1 MLYLLAPRQS
11 QDVLVQLVPVIV
23 LVTLGLEGHLLIR
36 APTSVS
42 NRFPSMEIATNDLPT
57 IAEAL

>member
-42 NRFPSMEIATNDLPT
+42 NRFPSMGSATNDLPT
-57 IAEAL
+57 VAEAL